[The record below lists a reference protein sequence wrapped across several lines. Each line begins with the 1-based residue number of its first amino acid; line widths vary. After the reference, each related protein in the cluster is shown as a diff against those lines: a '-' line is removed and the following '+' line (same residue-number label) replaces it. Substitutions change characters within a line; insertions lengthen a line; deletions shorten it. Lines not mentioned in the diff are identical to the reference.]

1 MNQEILNKMIN
12 TGLTFFNPFH
22 NTHICAFCVPKCREI
37 CS

>member
-22 NTHICAFCVPKCREI
+22 NTHVCAFSVQTRCEI
-37 CS
+37 CP